1 LAPYIIIMIDKK
13 NIPNHIAIIMDGN
26 GRWAKKRHLPQIF
39 GHRAG
44 AKSVDIITEECARIG
59 VKALTLYSFSTEN
72 WKRSEEEVSGLMN
85 LLHSYLEKKFNKLQK
100 NGIKLNAIGRLSGLP
115 SAVKDRLFDVMDR
128 TSKNERMTLTLA
140 LNYGGR
146 QEIVDACKALVK
158 KAQKNNLD
166 VNSID
171 ENTFSK
177 FLYTK
182 GLPEVDLLVRTSGE
196 LRISNF
202 LLWQISYSEIVATK
216 TLWPDFRKE
225 DLKSCI
231 EEYQKRERRFG
242 GR

>member
-1 LAPYIIIMIDKK
+1 MAPYIIIMIDKK

-26 GRWAKKRHLPQIF
+26 GRWARKRHLPQIF
-39 GHRAG
+39 GHREG
-44 AKSVDIITEECARIG
+44 AKSVDVITQECARIG

-85 LLHSYLEKKFNKLQK
+85 LLHSYLEKKINKFQK

-115 SAVKDRLFDVMDR
+115 TAVRDRLFDVMDR

-166 VNSID
+166 VNNLD

-182 GLPEVDLLVRTSGE
+182 GLPEVDFLIRTSGE
-196 LRISNF
+196 LRVSNF

-231 EEYQKRERRFG
+231 KEYQKRERRFG

>member
-1 LAPYIIIMIDKK
+1 MAPYIIIMIDKK

-115 SAVKDRLFDVMDR
+115 IAVKDRLFDVIDR

-171 ENTFSK
+171 EDTFSK

-182 GLPEVDLLVRTSGE
+182 GLPEVDLLIRTSGE

-216 TLWPDFRKE
+216 TLWPDFRRE
-225 DLKSCI
+225 DLKKCI

>member
-1 LAPYIIIMIDKK
+1 MAPYIIIMIDKK

-26 GRWAKKRHLPQIF
+26 GRWARKRHLPQIF
-39 GHRAG
+39 GHREG
-44 AKSVDIITEECARIG
+44 AKSVDVITQECARIG

-100 NGIKLNAIGRLSGLP
+100 NGIRLNAIGRLSGLP
-115 SAVKDRLFDVMDR
+115 TAVRDRLFDIMDR

-166 VNSID
+166 ANSID

-231 EEYQKRERRFG
+231 KEYQKRERRFG